1 MKMLTGAICLI
12 ALCAAAGEKAEFS
25 ALREY
30 LDEVHRVWKSEKNP
44 RDLPEDPFLRWES
57 RVKYRVVYAERSF
70 FSFRAEAQG
79 YDGGGHGWSRT
90 SVGTICRGRRMELSD
105 LSGCIGLELR
115 WRQAICR
122 YFETERWEECLS
134 RSITPPRMTEN
145 FYADDAGLHFLYDP
159 GTLAWRAA
167 GIVDIFVP
175 WTPEE
180 RQMPEKFSSLR

>member
-1 MKMLTGAICLI
+1 MRLF
-12 ALCAAAGEKAEFS
+12 AAAACVFFLSAAEGENVS
-25 ALREY
+25 APTLQEY
-30 LDEVHRVWKSEKNP
+30 LET
-44 RDLPEDPFLRWES
+44 
-57 RVKYRVVYAERSF
+57 AERFRRTEASPRTLPDNALLKWECREEYRILYSDMHF
-70 FSFRAEAQG
+70 FSFSVKTEG

-90 SVGTICRGRRMELSD
+90 TVGTVCRGRRMELSD

-180 RQMPEKFSSLR
+180 RKMPEKFSSLR